1 MWIIVGQEAADKLSD
16 NYTVLELETHQTDQ
30 GPVTAYC
37 VVEAEKIPL
46 MDIPNIAHHK
56 ALHNEF
62 VKEYRNGNYNFCRDA
77 VEHLTG
83 YFGGEVNSFYEEI
96 IRRIDQLEK

>member
-1 MWIIVGQEAADKLSD
+1 MWIIVGKEAAEKLVG
-16 NYTVLELETHQTDQ
+16 NYTILELETHDNAQ

-56 ALHNEF
+56 SLHNEF
-62 VKEYRNGNYNFCRDA
+62 VKEYRNGNYKFCKDA
-77 VEHLTG
+77 AEHLIG
-83 YFGGEVNSFYEEI
+83 LFGGEVDSFYQEI
-96 IRRIDQLEK
+96 IQRIDLAQT

>member
-1 MWIIVGQEAADKLSD
+1 MWIIVGKEAADKLVG
-16 NYTVLELETHQTDQ
+16 NYTILELETHDSAQ

-62 VKEYRNGNYNFCRDA
+62 VKEYRNGNYKFCKDA
-77 VEHLTG
+77 AEHLIG
-83 YFGGEVNSFYEEI
+83 LFGGEVDSFYQEI
-96 IRRIDQLEK
+96 IQRIDLAQT